1 MPWAA
6 IVGTAAYKPDETA
19 SFTITKARAFTE
31 QDGFTVAILFSRCH
45 LLYLRNKLK
54 HWKFFFCVCM
64 YTNFW
69 VVLMGTR
76 KEKRYLNIEN
86 YKRYLSIIS
95 FLFLFFGQHI
105 YFELENN
112 DLKYLST
119 VLLDAIMPSLL
130 CSFILQDDIHS
141 RSYYATKYDHNS
153 VIMLWIKWFLIMLS
167 FVYLKWCKLSIAG

>member
-54 HWKFFFCVCM
+54 HWKFFLCVCM

-86 YKRYLSIIS
+86 YKRIFKYNFISISIFRTTHLLWVRKQWFKIFVHS
-95 FLFLFFGQHI
+95 TTGCYNAITVVFFYI
-105 YFELENN
+105 
-112 DLKYLST
+112 
-119 VLLDAIMPSLL
+119 ARW
-130 CSFILQDDIHS
+130 HS
-141 RSYYATKYDHNS
+141 
-153 VIMLWIKWFLIMLS
+153 
-167 FVYLKWCKLSIAG
+167 